1 MNNSKVPEATV
12 PRRVTAPTARP
23 RRRLLKVVW
32 SPDRAAI
39 GREILLEGP
48 PVELGREIDGPG
60 RIADDCLSRQH
71 LRVERS
77 ASASLE
83 QIEDLG
89 SSNGTFVNGERC
101 TKKVPAAPGTV
112 ISAGDTLLV
121 VEQEADTDR
130 LQSSRSADEGLVSE
144 IIGQST
150 ITRALRRS
158 IATVAKAEM
167 PVMLLGPTGAGKEVA
182 AGAIHRLSGR
192 KGAWLPINCAAI
204 PESIADAEFFGI
216 AEGVAT
222 GTRAREGYFVQASG
236 GTLFLDELG
245 DLPLSLQAKLL
256 RVLQDGVVYP
266 LGGEPRKVDVR
277 VIAATNVDLE
287 ASGFRQDLRT
297 RLAGWELYLAPLS
310 ERRADVLPLWQ
321 YFMQKAAPERP
332 IDRITPEFAEALLL
346 HDWPGNV
353 RELSLL
359 ARRIAVLVEPEEM
372 LDADRLPAAMGQRLG
387 NREDRLAPSHQLQ
400 GPDDTLDPHFI
411 SRERLEEALSKHSGN
426 ISEVGRA
433 LGIPHRE
440 QVYRMC
446 RRAGLDPKAYRRGSV
461 EPTGG

>member
-1 MNNSKVPEATV
+1 M
-12 PRRVTAPTARP
+12 
-23 RRRLLKVVW
+23 
-32 SPDRAAI
+32 
-39 GREILLEGP
+39 LEGP
-48 PVELGREIDGPG
+48 PVEIGREAEGPG
-60 RIADDCLSRQH
+60 RIADDCLSRLH

-89 SSNGTFVNGERC
+89 SSNGTFINGERW

-130 LQSSRSADEGLVSE
+130 LPAAPNADEGAATE
-144 IIGQST
+144 IIGDST

-158 IATVAKAEM
+158 IATVAKTPG

-256 RVLQDGVVYP
+256 RVLQDGLVFP

-287 ASGFRQDLRT
+287 ASGFRKDLRA
-297 RLAGWELYLAPLS
+297 RLAEWELYLSPLS

-321 YFMQKAAPERP
+321 YFMQKASGPVIGGVNPPAGAIASLNASPARP

-346 HDWPGNV
+346 HDWSGNV

-359 ARRIAVLVEPEEM
+359 ARKIAVLVDPEEM
-372 LDADRLPAAMGQRLG
+372 LDADRLPAVMGQRLG
-387 NREDRLAPSHQLQ
+387 NRDDRLAPSHQLQ

-411 SRERLEEALSKHSGN
+411 SRERLEEALRTHSGN
-426 ISEVGRA
+426 VSEVGRA

-446 RRAGLDPKAYRRGSV
+446 RRAGLDPKAYRRSSI
-461 EPTGG
+461 EPSGG